1 MGAVAIRATMHRLT
15 RGYMHIRGDVRR
27 VVGRGAGF
35 PANRRGTCLPCFV
48 SSSFPSSFPSSFS
61 SKGMDGAE
69 GGRVRRGAMQAA
81 SAHDGDDSHDGD
93 CRSGRGTLYVVGT
106 PIGNLGDISMR
117 ALETLR
123 KADKILCEDT
133 RRTKALLNHFEI
145 QGTRLESYHM
155 HNEFK
160 RTSSI
165 IQELRRG
172 QQIALV
178 SDAGMPGI
186 NDPGSMVIREAVEY
200 EAEIDVVPIPGP
212 SAFLA
217 ALVGS
222 GLLEGSFQYC
232 GFMAPKTSGRQK
244 QFAAL
249 RHQPHV
255 LVFYAS
261 PHALV
266 ESLKDAVEVFGGDR
280 RCCLGRELTKM
291 HEEFQRGT
299 LSDVL
304 QAFGDG
310 GRNPRGEYSVVIEG
324 WKDDAREEVTEEVIR
339 RCLELE
345 MAEGV
350 SRSVAAKSVSQSLG
364 VSRKLCYEISISMK

>member
-1 MGAVAIRATMHRLT
+1 M
-15 RGYMHIRGDVRR
+15 RR
-27 VVGRGAGF
+27 VVGSGAGF
-35 PANRRGTCLPCFV
+35 PANGRGACLAR
-48 SSSFPSSFPSSFS
+48 SFS
-61 SKGMDGAE
+61 PSVGTL
-69 GGRVRRGAMQAA
+69 GGRGRRGAIQASGA
-81 SAHDGDDSHDGD
+81 RSGDGDGDVDGD
-93 CRSGRGTLYVVGT
+93 GDGDRRSGRGTLYVVGT
-106 PIGNLGDISMR
+106 PIGNLGDISVR
-117 ALETLR
+117 ALDTLR
-123 KADKILCEDT
+123 NADKILCEDT

-145 QGTRLESYHM
+145 QGARLESYHM

-160 RTSSI
+160 RTSSV

-186 NDPGSMVIREAVEY
+186 NDPGGMVIREAVGY
-200 EAEIDVVPIPGP
+200 EEEIDVVPIPGP

-222 GLLEGSFQYC
+222 GLLEDSFQYC
-232 GFMAPKTSGRQK
+232 GFMAPKTTARQK

-249 RHQPHV
+249 RDQPHV

-280 RCCLGRELTKM
+280 RCCLGRELTKL

-299 LSDVL
+299 LAEVL
-304 QAFGDG
+304 RAHVDG
-310 GRNPRGEYSVVIEG
+310 GRRPRGEYSVVIEG
-324 WKDDAREEVTEEVIR
+324 RKDDSRQEVTEEVIR

-345 MAEGV
+345 MAEGA
-350 SRSVAAKSVSQSLG
+350 SPSVAAKSVSQSLG
-364 VSRKLCYEISISMK
+364 VSRKRCYEVSISMK

>member
-1 MGAVAIRATMHRLT
+1 MHVGGVV
-15 RGYMHIRGDVRR
+15 RG
-27 VVGRGAGF
+27 VVGSGAGF
-35 PANRRGTCLPCFV
+35 SAIGRGPPTCQQPWSASLSPKRVDETVRGREIRPGPRRA
-48 SSSFPSSFPSSFS
+48 S
-61 SKGMDGAE
+61 
-69 GGRVRRGAMQAA
+69 VR
-81 SAHDGDDSHDGD
+81 DGDHDVPADGGPP
-93 CRSGRGTLYVVGT
+93 SGRGTLYVVGT
-106 PIGNLGDISMR
+106 PIGNLGDISVR

-145 QGTRLESYHM
+145 QGARLESYHM

-186 NDPGSMVIREAVEY
+186 NDPGSMVIREAVGY

-222 GLLEGSFQYC
+222 GLLEDSFQYC
-232 GFMAPKTSGRQK
+232 GFMAPKTTARQK
-244 QFAAL
+244 QFSAL
-249 RHQPHV
+249 RHHAHV
-255 LVFYAS
+255 LVFYVS

-266 ESLKDAVEVFGGDR
+266 ESLRDAAEVFGGDR

-299 LSDVL
+299 LGEVL
-304 QAFGDG
+304 GAFGDG
-310 GRNPRGEYSVVIEG
+310 GRKPRGEYSVVIEG
-324 WKDDAREEVTEEVIR
+324 WKDDTRQEVTEEVIR

-345 MAEGV
+345 MAEGA
-350 SRSVAAKSVSQSLG
+350 SPSVAAKSVSQSLG
-364 VSRKLCYEISISMK
+364 VGRKRCYEISISMKVSL